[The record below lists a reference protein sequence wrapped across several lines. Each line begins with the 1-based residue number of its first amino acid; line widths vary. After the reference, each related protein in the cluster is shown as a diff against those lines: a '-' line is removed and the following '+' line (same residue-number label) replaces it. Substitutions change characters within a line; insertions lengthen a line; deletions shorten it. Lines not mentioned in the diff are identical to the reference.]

1 MSKIIFQA
9 APCFS
14 FHEFFTHGQNNS
26 NKQKYDHTKL
36 LSGTYNEALAARCGS
51 ELSGLCGVSSFPSCS
66 SSWPAGLSPV
76 FPQQGEFTPTL
87 EPLSGHLFGP
97 KALPVALYLMSPPH
111 LWLLAS
117 SCPPHISAHTL
128 LMGYPNYS
136 QSQPCVHDLHNAVL
150 NVKLL
155 IYLSICLLSVPRE
168 ESPESSASLFQVL

>member
-1 MSKIIFQA
+1 MKPWLLAVALSCLASVVSPPSPA
-9 APCFS
+9 AP
-14 FHEFFTHGQNNS
+14 
-26 NKQKYDHTKL
+26 
-36 LSGTYNEALAARCGS
+36 
-51 ELSGLCGVSSFPSCS
+51 
-66 SSWPAGLSPV
+66 PAGPLASLQ

-117 SCPPHISAHTL
+117 SCPPHISPHTL

-168 ESPESSASLFQVL
+168 ESPEPASLFQVL